1 MIKITL
7 TVGKLFGRYIPKT
20 DNIKI
25 EGRFDIDKIST
36 FFDEFED
43 SLKEQEDIDIIF
55 IQEGKYVDLI
65 ISLNEK
71 YEIINIVKV

>member
-1 MIKITL
+1 MIKIQI

-20 DNIKI
+20 DNIEV
-25 EGRFDIDKIST
+25 EGSFDIDKIST

-43 SLKEQEDIDIIF
+43 SLKEQEDIDTIY

-71 YEIINIVKV
+71 YEIINIVMV